1 MSRREARE
9 YAFQLL
15 YQMDI
20 RKSAP
25 EEQREIFLNEYPLDA
40 SDSEYFDRLVSGV
53 TNKLTEI
60 DDFYSP
66 LLKGWKTERLPKVD
80 VVLLRIATFEIRN
93 CEDVPV
99 SVSINEAVILAKKYS
114 TEESR
119 AYINAVLGRIE
130 PGPKQ

>member
-20 RKSAP
+20 RRSDP
-25 EEQREIFLNEYPLDA
+25 LEQRDTFLSEYPLDV
-40 SDSEYFDRLVSGV
+40 SDTEYFDRVVTGV
-53 TNKLTEI
+53 TSNAVEI
-60 DDFYSP
+60 DAIYSP

-80 VVLLRIATFEIRN
+80 VVLLRIATYEIRN

-99 SVSINEAVILAKKYS
+99 SVSINEAVLLAKKYS